1 MKNRVL
7 ALTLLTVGGF
17 FGQLAFGQISLGI
30 RIGPPPAPRVVAV
43 RPVAPGPDYAWVDG
57 YWYPGGGRYRWH
69 AGYWSRPPYAG
80 AHWVGPH
87 HDGERF
93 YAGYWDGGRGRFE
106 HDHHWD
112 NDRDRDYQR
121 GEDRH

>member
-1 MKNRVL
+1 MKNRIL

-17 FGQLAFGQISLGI
+17 FGQVAFGQISLGI

-57 YWYPGGGRYRWH
+57 YWYPEGGRYRWH
-69 AGYWSRPPYAG
+69 AGYWSRPPYTG

-112 NDRDRDYQR
+112 NDRDRDYHR